1 MINQCVTNKVKTLL
15 KGGDSI
21 SINKKM
27 IALIAVV
34 VVIVGGYAS
43 YYTYASTYLI
53 PKDVKVFKDELK
65 SMEGAPIPEK
75 NITEMETLAN
85 HIQKLP
91 SLKVVPLS
99 ERKKMANEMRNDPYF
114 TYMNSTIDEI
124 NENFTNNQIIASK
137 YDILLKGD
145 VANNI
150 RDVYNVQI
158 IDLVKNMTRTYQKM
172 PNDIEKGD
180 NNAYAND
187 FRELAKYGRELN
199 VIAVKDKTK
208 LQNIINSLGG

>member
-1 MINQCVTNKVKTLL
+1 M
-15 KGGDSI
+15 
-21 SINKKM
+21 NKKV
-27 IALIAVV
+27 IALIALV

-43 YYTYASTYLI
+43 YYAYASTYLM

-65 SMEGAPIPEK
+65 SMEGVPIPES

-85 HIQKLP
+85 QIQKLP

-99 ERKKMANEMRNDPYF
+99 ERKKMANEMHNDPYF
-114 TYMNSTIDEI
+114 THMNSTINEI
-124 NENFTNNQIIASK
+124 NKNFTNNQEIASR

-150 RDVYNVQI
+150 RDVYNLQV
-158 IDLVKNMTRTYQKM
+158 IDLVKNMTNIYQKM
-172 PNDIEKGD
+172 PNDIENGD
-180 NNAYAND
+180 NTAYAND

-199 VIAVKDKTK
+199 AIAIEDKTK
-208 LQNIINSLGG
+208 LQSIIRSLGG